1 MTQSVMVVENVCSRV
16 LSATFVCATYTTN
29 NGGKEE
35 EEGQKRRCRAGCRS
49 VVTGVCR
56 GGVWG
61 MCVWV
66 LARKKEGERLRIGV
80 CIMCRLLHCQIN
92 QPKLVSYRSMC
103 FCRFSCFGGCQ
114 LRFHAC
120 NHVVKLAALSVAAPH

>member
-1 MTQSVMVVENVCSRV
+1 M
-16 LSATFVCATYTTN
+16 
-29 NGGKEE
+29 
-35 EEGQKRRCRAGCRS
+35 
-49 VVTGVCR
+49 VTGVCR
-56 GGVWG
+56 Y
-61 MCVWV
+61 VWV

-80 CIMCRLLHCQIN
+80 CIIVPPVALPIN